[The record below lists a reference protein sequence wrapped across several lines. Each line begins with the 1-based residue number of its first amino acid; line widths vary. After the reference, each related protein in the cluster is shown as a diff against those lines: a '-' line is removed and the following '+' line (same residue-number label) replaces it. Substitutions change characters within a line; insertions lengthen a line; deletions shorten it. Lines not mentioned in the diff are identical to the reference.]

1 VSGGFASDPLSD
13 IDVSFGPDALSDV
26 DVSLTCGG
34 DPDTDT
40 ERGNDGKSGLCFR
53 LGFRLSSKTTN
64 GCVAIT
70 VASFSCGPRGL
81 ISAVALQAA
90 RHTDEA
96 ALNHRSED
104 IWLLESFVNAMPEP
118 MLP

>member
-40 ERGNDGKSGLCFR
+40 ERGNDGKSGSVLSS
-53 LGFRLSSKTTN
+53 RLSFVIQDDQWLRCNYRRQFLLWPTGTN
-64 GCVAIT
+64 IRRRT
-70 VASFSCGPRGL
+70 PSC
-81 ISAVALQAA
+81 S
-90 RHTDEA
+90 TY
-96 ALNHRSED
+96 
-104 IWLLESFVNAMPEP
+104 
-118 MLP
+118 